1 MDETCVDTIA
11 QVSLTPWPLLL
22 FLDAPTRNLRI
33 IIILPTDR
41 PEMILPTGIPP
52 SLYIGG
58 LSFQNFPKKGGSEF
72 SHKKEGVD
80 EIVKFVFSL
89 KKREGITNTN

>member
-1 MDETCVDTIA
+1 
-11 QVSLTPWPLLL
+11 
-22 FLDAPTRNLRI
+22 
-33 IIILPTDR
+33 
-41 PEMILPTGIPP
+41 MILPTGIPP

-58 LSFQNFPKKGGSEF
+58 LSFQNFPEKGGSEF

>member
-1 MDETCVDTIA
+1 
-11 QVSLTPWPLLL
+11 
-22 FLDAPTRNLRI
+22 
-33 IIILPTDR
+33 
-41 PEMILPTGIPP
+41 MILPTGIPP

-58 LSFQNFPKKGGSEF
+58 LSFQNFAKKGGSEF